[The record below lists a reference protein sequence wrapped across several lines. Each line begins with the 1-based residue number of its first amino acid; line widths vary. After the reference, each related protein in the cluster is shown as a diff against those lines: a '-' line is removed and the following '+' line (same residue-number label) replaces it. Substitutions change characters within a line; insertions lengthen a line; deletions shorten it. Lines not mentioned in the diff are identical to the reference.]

1 MAVVKEIAPAAVPP
15 GRKDVVSRLRR
26 IEGQVA
32 GIRRMYQDGRDCVD
46 VLDQVAA
53 ARRGLEATA
62 LTSWMTTSTGASR
75 RPSRAAKAR
84 RRSAS
89 FSRPSAAT
97 SGASEMPIPCQ
108 GHAAGRSSCAGE
120 AVRR

>member
-62 LTSWMTTSTGASR
+62 LSILDDHVNGCVQ
-75 RPSRAAKAR
+75 AAVQ
-84 RRSAS
+84 
-89 FSRPSAAT
+89 
-97 SGASEMPIPCQ
+97 SGEGEAKVSELL
-108 GHAAGRSSCAGE
+108 E
-120 AVRR
+120 AVRRYVRSI